1 MSDKD
6 LVLPKPNKVRGV
18 YEWHPVVRVGRTIPF
33 GYRQDPDDP
42 NVLLPIPEQL
52 EKLELAKEHL
62 KKYSYREV
70 ATWLT
75 NNTGRY
81 ISHVGLMKR
90 VKLEKRRKTQ
100 ATIQANLVKRYEAAI
115 RKAQELETTLGGS
128 ATKTEISC
136 GTETS
141 SD

>member
-1 MSDKD
+1 MSDRD
-6 LVLPKPNKVRGV
+6 LVLPKPKKINGV

-33 GYRQDPDDP
+33 GYRQDPNDP

-52 EKLELAKEHL
+52 EKLELAKEHV

-90 VKLEKRRKTQ
+90 IKLEKRRKAQ
-100 ATIQANLVKRYEAAI
+100 ATLQANLVKRYEAAI
-115 RKAQELETTLGGS
+115 RKAKELENSLGGS
-128 ATKTEISC
+128 ATKTEITSDS
-136 GTETS
+136 EAS

>member
-6 LVLPKPNKVRGV
+6 LVLPKPKKVNGA

-90 VKLEKRRKTQ
+90 VKLEKRRQAQ
-100 ATIQANLVKRYEAAI
+100 ATIQANLIKRYEAAI
-115 RKAQELETTLGGS
+115 RKAQELEASLGGS
-128 ATKTEISC
+128 ATKTEIA
-136 GTETS
+136 
-141 SD
+141 SDSEARTD

>member
-6 LVLPKPNKVRGV
+6 LVLPKPKKVNGI
-18 YEWHPVVRVGRTIPF
+18 YQWHPVVRVGRTIPF
-33 GYRQDPDDP
+33 GYRQSPDDP
-42 NVLLPIPEQL
+42 NLLLPIPEQL

-90 VKLEKRRKTQ
+90 VKLEKRRQ
-100 ATIQANLVKRYEAAI
+100 AQAAIQANLIRRYEAAI
-115 RKAQELETTLGGS
+115 KKAKELEASLGGS
-128 ATKTEISC
+128 ATKSEIASA
-136 GTETS
+136 TETGS
-141 SD
+141 H